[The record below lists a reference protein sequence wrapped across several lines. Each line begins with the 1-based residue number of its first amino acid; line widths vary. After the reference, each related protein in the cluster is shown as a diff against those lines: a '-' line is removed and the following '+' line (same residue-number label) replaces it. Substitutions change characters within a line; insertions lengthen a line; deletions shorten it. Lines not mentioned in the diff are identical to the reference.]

1 LCYDVWIRLIH
12 ASEQG
17 KCMGD
22 SDKTLLQIL
31 HLQQLNLPQ
40 AISETELQQEGFVT
54 VSHTLSLLRRM
65 NEPYPHIIAKE
76 KGTVIGYAL
85 VMLRTLDQEI
95 PILQPMFREI
105 HTIEYKGQLLADT
118 PYFVMGQV
126 CIAKAFRGKGLFAGL
141 YQHMRQEMSP
151 HFRYLVTEVAKR
163 NPRSMR
169 AHEKVGFQ
177 AVKEYESGG
186 EDWVIL
192 LWDWA

>member
-1 LCYDVWIRLIH
+1 MVTYTTVK
-12 ASEQG
+12 SEE
-17 KCMGD
+17 D
-22 SDKTLLQIL
+22 LLQIL
-31 HLQQLNLPQ
+31 HLQQQNLPQ

-54 VSHTLSLLRRM
+54 VSHTLPLLRRM
-65 NEPYPHIIAKE
+65 NEPYPHIIAKAE
-76 KGTVIGYAL
+76 GIVVGYAL

-105 HTIEYKGQLLADT
+105 HEIEYNGRLLADT
-118 PYFVMGQV
+118 PYVVMGQV
-126 CIAKAFRGKGLFAGL
+126 CIAKALRGKGLFAGL

-151 HFRYLVTEVAKR
+151 HFPYLVTEVAKR

-177 AVKEYESGG
+177 SVKEYGSGG

-192 LWDWA
+192 LWDWT

>member
-1 LCYDVWIRLIH
+1 ER
-12 ASEQG
+12 
-17 KCMGD
+17 
-22 SDKTLLQIL
+22 
-31 HLQQLNLPQ
+31 
-40 AISETELQQEGFVT
+40 
-54 VSHTLSLLRRM
+54 
-65 NEPYPHIIAKE
+65 
-76 KGTVIGYAL
+76 GTVIGYAL

-126 CIAKAFRGKGLFAGL
+126 CIAKGFRGKGLFTGL

-151 HFRYLVTEVAKR
+151 HFPYLVTEVAKR